1 MRSGACIRTLAGP
14 PYSPDAHRC
23 RPRAVIAPE
32 GTDTRPT
39 GDRVREAIFKL
50 YSPTTIAGT
59 RSWICRRTGAP
70 GLEAL
75 SRGGAGDLR
84 RRSARPSGSRRYR
97 FRRRRPGCH
106 PGGTDGAPTG
116 QRTSFRV
123 SFDVALSTRRTTSTW
138 PELLAALRVSLAV
151 IESDRGQGDLG
162 EHAGWD
168 LIRHRRYGGTVVT
181 MIRRR

>member
-1 MRSGACIRTLAGP
+1 MRIVAGI
-14 PYSPDAHRC
+14 ARG
-23 RPRAVIAPE
+23 RKLIAPE

-39 GDRVREAIFKL
+39 GDRVREAIFNAL
-50 YSPTTIAGT
+50 YSLDDAIAGA
-59 RSWICRRTGAP
+59 SVVDLFAGTGAL

-75 SRGGAGDLR
+75 SRGAAQVTFVE
-84 RRSARPSGSRRYR
+84 RSAKALRALEANIASTGADRAAIQVARADALDWLQRVPSE
-97 FRRRRPGCH
+97 
-106 PGGTDGAPTG
+106 
-116 QRTSFRV
+116 V
-123 SFDVALSTRRTTSTW
+123 SFDVALLDPPYDFDAW

-151 IESDRGQGDLG
+151 IESDREVMSDLG